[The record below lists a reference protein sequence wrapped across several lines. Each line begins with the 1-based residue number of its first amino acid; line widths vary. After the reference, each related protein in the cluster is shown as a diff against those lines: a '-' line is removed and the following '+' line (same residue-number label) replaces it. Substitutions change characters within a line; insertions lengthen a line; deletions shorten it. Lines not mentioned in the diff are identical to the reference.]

1 MGIIISL
8 LMLLQFDYTTI
19 LSSLV
24 IMSILFL
31 IGVYFAKSKKTGIE
45 KS

>member
-1 MGIIISL
+1 MGIIISFI
-8 LMLLQFDYTTI
+8 MLLQFDSTTI

-24 IMSILFL
+24 IMSILLL
-31 IGVYFAKSKKTGIE
+31 IGVYFAKSKKIRIE